1 MCLYLVFQNYFI
13 CLIES
18 ISRYQLPDLTM
29 NRLNKNVLSKL
40 PQDVILP
47 RYNREQ
53 LAPGI
58 VHLGIGAFHRA
69 HQAFY
74 TEAALNQFGGNWG
87 IIGSSLRSASVRDQL
102 VPQDCLY
109 TLVERSGDGEKMQ
122 VIGAVTDTLVGPE
135 NPPALVAAIAQPN
148 IKIVSLTITEKG
160 YCHDPATGNLNTSHP
175 DIVHDLQQLDSPVSA
190 IGFIVAALKHRFES
204 HQKAF
209 TVMSCDNLPNNG
221 EVLEKVVLQFAR
233 EISPALADWI
243 KANATFPGTM
253 IDRIVPATTDDD
265 RREIEARLGVR
276 DEGMVVCEPFSQWVV
291 EDKFADGRPAWEK
304 VGVLLVKD
312 VRVFEKIKLRLLNGA
327 HSTMAYTG
335 YLSGLHY
342 ISEVME
348 QPALVNLVKT
358 YMAREAGETV
368 SAPQGF
374 DIEAYKQ
381 QLLDRFSNKA
391 LKHRTWQI
399 AMDGSQKLPQRL
411 LEPLREQLA
420 ANGHIDILCLG
431 VAAWIRY
438 VSGVDEH
445 GNAIEVSDPLAEEL
459 RAACDAHQG
468 NPAGMVKAIVSIQ
481 KVFGTD
487 LIDQPRFIQAT
498 TQWLERFYNQGV
510 LASIRQSFL

>member
-1 MCLYLVFQNYFI
+1 
-13 CLIES
+13 
-18 ISRYQLPDLTM
+18 M
-29 NRLNKNVLSKL
+29 NRLNKNLLSQLPKDVALPTYEREKL
-40 PQDVILP
+40 V
-47 RYNREQ
+47 
-53 LAPGI
+53 AGI

-74 TEAALNQFGGNWG
+74 TEAVLNQFGGDWG

-109 TLVERSGDGEKMQ
+109 TLVERSGEGEKLQ
-122 VIGAVTDTLVGPE
+122 IIGAVTDTLVGPE
-135 NPPALVAAIAQPN
+135 NPAALVATIAQPT
-148 IKIVSLTITEKG
+148 IKIVSLTVTEKG
-160 YCHDPATGNLNTSHP
+160 YCHDPATGNLNEAHP
-175 DIVHDLQQLDSPVSA
+175 DIIHDLQHLEAPVSA
-190 IGFIVAALKHRFES
+190 IGFIVAALKQRFDKN
-204 HQKAF
+204 QKAF
-209 TVMSCDNLPNNG
+209 TALSCDNLPNNG
-221 EVLEKVVLQFAR
+221 EVLEKVVLQFAQK
-233 EISPALADWI
+233 ISPALADWI
-243 KANATFPGTM
+243 KANATFPSTM

-265 RREIEARLGVR
+265 RRDIENRLGAR

-291 EDKFADGRPAWEK
+291 EDKFADGRPEWEK

-335 YLSGLHY
+335 YLSGFQY

-348 QPALVNLVKT
+348 QPAFVKLVTT

-368 SAPQGF
+368 AAPAGF

-381 QLLDRFSNKA
+381 QLRDRFSNKA

-411 LEPLREQLA
+411 LETLREQLKG
-420 ANGHIDILCLG
+420 NGNIDILCLG

-438 VSGVDEH
+438 VSGVDEQ
-445 GNAIEVSDPLAEEL
+445 GQAIEVSDPLAKEL
-459 RAACDAHQG
+459 RAACDANQG
-468 NPAGMVKAIVSIQ
+468 NPAGMVKAVASIQ

-487 LIDQPRFIQAT
+487 LIDEPRFIQTT
-498 TQWLERFYNQGV
+498 TQWLERFYSKGV
-510 LASIRQSFL
+510 LASIQESFQ

>member
-1 MCLYLVFQNYFI
+1 
-13 CLIES
+13 
-18 ISRYQLPDLTM
+18 M
-29 NRLNKNVLSKL
+29 NRLNKNLLSQLPKDVALPTYEREKL
-40 PQDVILP
+40 V
-47 RYNREQ
+47 
-53 LAPGI
+53 AGI

-74 TEAALNQFGGNWG
+74 TEAVLNQFGGDWG

-109 TLVERSGDGEKMQ
+109 TLVERSGEGEKLQ
-122 VIGAVTDTLVGPE
+122 IIGAVTDTLVGPE
-135 NPPALVAAIAQPN
+135 NPAALVATIAQPT
-148 IKIVSLTITEKG
+148 IKIVSLTVTEKG
-160 YCHDPATGNLNTSHP
+160 YCHDPATGNLNEAHP
-175 DIVHDLQQLDSPVSA
+175 DIIHDLQNLEAPVSA
-190 IGFIVAALKHRFES
+190 IGFIVAALKQRFEKN
-204 HQKAF
+204 QKAF
-209 TVMSCDNLPNNG
+209 TALSCDNLPNNG
-221 EVLEKVVLQFAR
+221 EVLEKVVLQFAQK
-233 EISPALADWI
+233 ISPALADWI
-243 KANATFPGTM
+243 KANATFPSTM

-265 RREIEARLGVR
+265 RRDIENRLGAR

-291 EDKFADGRPAWEK
+291 EDKFADGRPEWEK

-335 YLSGLHY
+335 YLSGFQY

-348 QPALVNLVKT
+348 QPAFVKLVTT

-368 SAPQGF
+368 AAPAGF

-381 QLLDRFSNKA
+381 QLRDRFSNKA

-411 LEPLREQLA
+411 LETLREQLKG
-420 ANGHIDILCLG
+420 NGNIDILCLG

-438 VSGVDEH
+438 VSGVDEQ
-445 GNAIEVSDPLAEEL
+445 GQAIEVSDPLAKEL
-459 RAACDAHQG
+459 RAACDANQG
-468 NPAGMVKAIVSIQ
+468 NPAGMVKAVASIQ

-487 LIDQPRFIQAT
+487 LIDEPRFIQTT
-498 TQWLERFYNQGV
+498 TQWLERFYSKGV
-510 LASIRQSFL
+510 LVSIKESFL